1 MHEPMVLVKGDVIK
15 FAPATWNKE
24 YHQHFVF
31 LRIAKDFNGGAYHE
45 LLSLDDGAIRKVYQ
59 IGVASHWEFVVK
71 A

>member
-15 FAPATWNKE
+15 FAPSTWNKE

-31 LRIAKDFNGGAYHE
+31 LRIVKDATGLNYHE
-45 LLSLDDGAIRKVYQ
+45 LFSLDDGKIRNVYSL
-59 IGVASHWEFVVK
+59 GVASHWEFVVK